1 MPIIYC
7 HIKHP
12 FSIQLML
19 ILTLLDANDQQEL
32 MRRSTP
38 Y

>member
-7 HIKHP
+7 HITPP
-12 FSIQLML
+12 FSFQLMF

-32 MRRSTP
+32 MRRLTP